1 DPDNCIF
8 CEDILDGSGQA
19 ESQDIDGD
27 GYCDRFEGCT
37 DPTACNYKLTAEDDI
52 DPITLE
58 NKNDYQFPNNPH
70 LNNPDAV
77 NGCIYVDY
85 TSTPCGFCSPSENG
99 FGFVI
104 NGDIDEDGLCDVF
117 DSDRRI
123 PLRMVY
129 HAGGLGGDSVV
140 FTGPYSN
147 LAFIPFDM
155 AREEYGAR
163 TTYSRFSNLQFGQ
176 PFDITIQD
184 AGTFDKTFMGMM
196 GGSGNTAASA
206 DAISTNA
213 YAPTSVEDV
222 IQSSSEVLS
231 DSWSKFSADDVGFT
245 RTTTEGFTPAMQG
258 EFQALSVDDSGVI
271 ILSNLAYDHSDL
283 TDESNYSNISLKVA
297 ATGTDAHYGS
307 SSLTPCVDTTG
318 YSFWSTQ
325 LPSSTVRPAFCQE
338 FNTLN
343 TQLGTITANLSR
355 AESTTAHPVFRSAT
369 FISGNDNNR
378 DYYTLNAKANGQKLT
393 WQEAHDYDYD
403 LFTGGTL
410 SSGAAELSALS
421 DGEIND
427 ISLLNNSD
435 EAWLDASLSVTAGI
449 VASDNA
455 SNGLLWK
462 WKNTTVENAFPT
474 GHVQSPLLGIDSK
487 GPGTTSNFPLLN
499 GSSSR
504 NGVAYED
511 LRINNGRAYV
521 RSTSRQNF
529 SKFNAE
535 STFGF
540 IASTSSEQTWVK
552 DYVPGADRI
561 WNYITRNT
569 AGTWS
574 CKTTGESTFY
584 QDWVAGTPPTG
595 HVNGVFKFHNIDY
608 CQLVSDLNSYPKIV
622 SGASNGRQKVTIP
635 SSSIKMV
642 PVGRDGRLYDIHIVG
657 NIFGRWQETGYYL
670 FNRRTL
676 GANQDVSFKYELP
689 SFSAASG
696 GSQPSNAAF
705 EDLDVMG
712 TVYFFLWT
720 ADKHTYSWYYNK
732 LREWGVSPGTFG
744 NNSSMEQYVVGDYD
758 WTWGDMWSGMRTQ
771 YASEGS
777 AIQLNMDGS
786 GARTNTYTR
795 WNGGE
800 PNNKGQEINIEYWR
814 KGGTSFRWNNEWSS
828 RENHGM
834 VGESSILG
842 GLSQATMVLETVAP
856 ADNQWHLVAQST
868 QFKALEETGSNR
880 RKALFDKPTE
890 RLVNPAT
897 VTSSLTGTTI
907 DWTPLYETED
917 NWYYFSNTN
926 MTFAQAERAA
936 AIVGGG
942 LFCNRDAEPGI
953 LNTLG
958 SLIPAACW
966 VGLEQQPVNGAYA
979 EPGGGWQWHNN
990 GSGTPSW
997 DPNTPGYP
1005 NDAGGNA
1012 NYGLLQLNGYLVD
1025 KPNGAQHK
1033 ALIQISKEAK
1043 AEVAATLT
1051 ATVDSENG
1059 ATYLELN
1066 PVNGE
1071 SSDSEPIADLNNSIE
1086 GTQMKYAQVT
1096 IDASASSNQADL
1108 FLEYNAGT
1116 ADSILMILYQGIPL
1130 NAGQNTIRFYESFT
1144 EDPNNA
1150 TVLANLGVDAVYIL
1164 ADDNDFSTH
1173 FGTKESLVDWRLHIV
1188 DRTPTIT
1195 HAMQDFK
1202 IRFEKSAILNINAV
1216 DSLQMNPAHG
1226 VYLTDIAVTLSNDT
1240 NPSFDPRTLAYE
1252 LTAPQKPGAVEAN
1265 IYPFSFDAFSSLTEA
1280 LATNGELLNGE
1291 WTLSV
1296 ANPDACEDCAVVQFG
1311 LTMITPP
1318 AIKTGPVRVNTGD
1331 FLLQQ
1336 VQVAGSSAPIATTPH
1351 VDIESFEDDIIT
1363 TLIPDNAG
1371 NDPSLTEVQVSY
1383 HHTAALLPDHP
1394 DLISITQEITT
1405 DNSIYNLIQ
1414 SVDGRLI
1421 YLSETPMTFE
1431 QAQQDAFLNGGKLIT
1446 LTDSDLL
1453 DTLSSM
1459 NCHGWLGHKTTEPN
1473 LTDWAP
1479 ILAAPSM
1486 QWSGF
1491 GSAISNP
1498 ASAGRFVYLNEA
1510 GALVRTDGTASIHG
1524 LFELPTIGTPALRI
1538 TPMTEDNL
1546 LFNIYD
1552 LADDKAYVGAL
1563 LGDRNDDTSLEGLQG
1578 YLRKYG
1584 KTSDLMRFAHET
1596 QTGPDIG
1603 ALNDVPSGW
1612 SQIGPA
1618 PDSVGYFV
1626 SSALFSSWEA
1636 ANQAAK
1642 LAGGRLATA
1651 ETQAEIDILANSGS
1665 DVYFGLRRHPQSG
1678 PWTWVTGAALDL
1690 DGLSPWASTATPDD
1704 ATTPYAVAGST
1715 GWRNVSGSGAFRAV
1729 MEKTYSPDL
1738 TGTDVY
1744 MVPTSSDVIGIRYSS
1759 DGAHSIPTVALLEQS
1774 HFATLRDNTPYPT
1787 PGWTALSS
1795 TSQSVANWNVP
1806 LLIAPDPTQG
1816 DDLM

>member
-1 DPDNCIF
+1 MDDLHEIYDYGQMVNNTTTTFADLNELDDLTVSAVTLAPGQWLPVDQYGGHFTRSGAFREYKSGAQNPAHLLLEFDYSEVSPGYLNGASANGYTAASGADTLPAIMEMPANLEAECGYPAPLCLDCDPCTYCADTTEAGMELERIHFNYLGETETSHYYVSSIQTTFEELRSEWSLDWSTFASHLIHIDNATENDSILTLMESQNVDRIWLGITDDENYLTQAEDNADADAVASVDDELTDAASEAAGTDVADGADVDADAAESLDLPTIVDGTWVSITDFLPIAYENWDHDEDLSGTDHQFANCDEVDYASYDYAQLWRTNQDRRWHLNAGCDMSTSMDIASPRGAGKWIPMPDHGTLISGAYLAHLVLEYPKSELSLMSGNDTDGNGICNHQESRQCLPSVIETAFETDTVQDVLYIDLNGQATQSLDSTVYLVGTGIYKLLNVPSNRALRMETNSPFIQIFSSTTQHHDEDGFTYHSGTVEIAVTGDFGTNGFQSFNGETLASSGKLHFHYPTDSYNCAGICELDANFNNICDELEGCMEEDACNYNPTAVFPGICVDAEQCTGCMQPTACNYDINATKADDASCLYEDPDNCIF

-758 WTWGDMWSGMRTQ
+758 WTWGDM
-771 YASEGS
+771 
-777 AIQLNMDGS
+777 
-786 GARTNTYTR
+786 
-795 WNGGE
+795 
-800 PNNKGQEINIEYWR
+800 
-814 KGGTSFRWNNEWSS
+814 
-828 RENHGM
+828 
-834 VGESSILG
+834 
-842 GLSQATMVLETVAP
+842 
-856 ADNQWHLVAQST
+856 
-868 QFKALEETGSNR
+868 
-880 RKALFDKPTE
+880 
-890 RLVNPAT
+890 
-897 VTSSLTGTTI
+897 
-907 DWTPLYETED
+907 
-917 NWYYFSNTN
+917 
-926 MTFAQAERAA
+926 
-936 AIVGGG
+936 
-942 LFCNRDAEPGI
+942 
-953 LNTLG
+953 
-958 SLIPAACW
+958 
-966 VGLEQQPVNGAYA
+966 
-979 EPGGGWQWHNN
+979 
-990 GSGTPSW
+990 
-997 DPNTPGYP
+997 
-1005 NDAGGNA
+1005 
-1012 NYGLLQLNGYLVD
+1012 
-1025 KPNGAQHK
+1025 
-1033 ALIQISKEAK
+1033 
-1043 AEVAATLT
+1043 
-1051 ATVDSENG
+1051 
-1059 ATYLELN
+1059 
-1066 PVNGE
+1066 
-1071 SSDSEPIADLNNSIE
+1071 
-1086 GTQMKYAQVT
+1086 
-1096 IDASASSNQADL
+1096 
-1108 FLEYNAGT
+1108 
-1116 ADSILMILYQGIPL
+1116 
-1130 NAGQNTIRFYESFT
+1130 
-1144 EDPNNA
+1144 
-1150 TVLANLGVDAVYIL
+1150 
-1164 ADDNDFSTH
+1164 
-1173 FGTKESLVDWRLHIV
+1173 
-1188 DRTPTIT
+1188 
-1195 HAMQDFK
+1195 
-1202 IRFEKSAILNINAV
+1202 
-1216 DSLQMNPAHG
+1216 
-1226 VYLTDIAVTLSNDT
+1226 
-1240 NPSFDPRTLAYE
+1240 
-1252 LTAPQKPGAVEAN
+1252 
-1265 IYPFSFDAFSSLTEA
+1265 
-1280 LATNGELLNGE
+1280 
-1291 WTLSV
+1291 
-1296 ANPDACEDCAVVQFG
+1296 
-1311 LTMITPP
+1311 
-1318 AIKTGPVRVNTGD
+1318 
-1331 FLLQQ
+1331 
-1336 VQVAGSSAPIATTPH
+1336 
-1351 VDIESFEDDIIT
+1351 
-1363 TLIPDNAG
+1363 
-1371 NDPSLTEVQVSY
+1371 
-1383 HHTAALLPDHP
+1383 
-1394 DLISITQEITT
+1394 
-1405 DNSIYNLIQ
+1405 
-1414 SVDGRLI
+1414 
-1421 YLSETPMTFE
+1421 
-1431 QAQQDAFLNGGKLIT
+1431 
-1446 LTDSDLL
+1446 
-1453 DTLSSM
+1453 
-1459 NCHGWLGHKTTEPN
+1459 
-1473 LTDWAP
+1473 
-1479 ILAAPSM
+1479 
-1486 QWSGF
+1486 
-1491 GSAISNP
+1491 
-1498 ASAGRFVYLNEA
+1498 
-1510 GALVRTDGTASIHG
+1510 
-1524 LFELPTIGTPALRI
+1524 
-1538 TPMTEDNL
+1538 
-1546 LFNIYD
+1546 
-1552 LADDKAYVGAL
+1552 
-1563 LGDRNDDTSLEGLQG
+1563 
-1578 YLRKYG
+1578 
-1584 KTSDLMRFAHET
+1584 
-1596 QTGPDIG
+1596 
-1603 ALNDVPSGW
+1603 
-1612 SQIGPA
+1612 
-1618 PDSVGYFV
+1618 
-1626 SSALFSSWEA
+1626 
-1636 ANQAAK
+1636 
-1642 LAGGRLATA
+1642 
-1651 ETQAEIDILANSGS
+1651 
-1665 DVYFGLRRHPQSG
+1665 
-1678 PWTWVTGAALDL
+1678 
-1690 DGLSPWASTATPDD
+1690 
-1704 ATTPYAVAGST
+1704 
-1715 GWRNVSGSGAFRAV
+1715 
-1729 MEKTYSPDL
+1729 
-1738 TGTDVY
+1738 
-1744 MVPTSSDVIGIRYSS
+1744 
-1759 DGAHSIPTVALLEQS
+1759 
-1774 HFATLRDNTPYPT
+1774 
-1787 PGWTALSS
+1787 
-1795 TSQSVANWNVP
+1795 
-1806 LLIAPDPTQG
+1806 
-1816 DDLM
+1816 